1 MKRYKD
7 CSLLC
12 NDGQQP
18 IELLDLIEQ
27 VSTEKGYK
35 IERFKTE
42 QKNDSLSVYIQKEA
56 LPYSRLIL
64 FVNNGGRAV
73 DIINIIP
80 MPQSGVSHIGCED
93 YNKLLD
99 IYSSDVF
106 TLIEQQYGN
115 AIHQTT
121 EDYTIQDVIP
131 QSYSLLNTWIKG
143 YPLSG
148 HPNDMERWY
157 DFVIGLHSSGEYLS
171 LSNFEKYIE
180 ESCGWDKETID
191 NLSLQLESQLE
202 LLNYYDDHRLR

>member
-12 NDGQQP
+12 TDGQQP

-80 MPQSGVSHIGCED
+80 MPQSGVSHIECED

-99 IYSSDVF
+99 IYCGDVF
-106 TLIEQQYGN
+106 ALIEQQYGN
-115 AIHQTT
+115 GIQQNT

-131 QSYSLLNTWIKG
+131 QSYPFLNRWLKG

>member
-12 NDGQQP
+12 TDGQQP

-56 LPYSRLIL
+56 LPYSHLIL

-80 MPQSGVSHIGCED
+80 MPQSGVSHIECED
-93 YNKLLD
+93 YNKLLN
-99 IYSSDVF
+99 IYCGDVF
-106 TLIEQQYGN
+106 ALIEQQYGN
-115 AIHQTT
+115 GIQQNT

-131 QSYSLLNTWIKG
+131 LSYPLLNRWLKG
-143 YPLSG
+143 YPLSS
-148 HPNDMERWY
+148 HPLDTECWHA
-157 DFVIGLHSSGEYLS
+157 FVVGLHNSGEHLS
-171 LSNFEKYIE
+171 LSDFEKHLAE
-180 ESCGWDKETID
+180 TCGWNEEKINEF
-191 NLSLQLESQLE
+191 SLKLESQLE
-202 LLNYYDDHRLR
+202 LLAYYDQHQ